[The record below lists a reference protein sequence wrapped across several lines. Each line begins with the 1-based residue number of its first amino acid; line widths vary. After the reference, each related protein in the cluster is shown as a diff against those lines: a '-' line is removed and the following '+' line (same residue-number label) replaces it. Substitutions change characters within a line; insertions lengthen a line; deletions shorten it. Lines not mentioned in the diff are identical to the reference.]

1 MFHYTLKDIL
11 LNEQHRRELLH
22 DAERD
27 GLAKLARSSR
37 RSLVQR
43 VRLAGAAVIAFIGVR
58 LAVSHQPASA
68 VRRVQWVRRR
78 AH

>member
-11 LNEQHRRELLH
+11 LDEQHRRELLH

-27 GLAKLARSSR
+27 GLAKIARSSR
-37 RSLVQR
+37 GSIVQR

-58 LAVSHQPASA
+58 LAARRRPASA